1 VKTSREAEIIVEK
14 ATEYAV
20 KLGHEFI
27 TSEHIL
33 LALLEDK
40 NFNYVLNQY
49 GIDVT
54 NFTNEVKEYVLGI
67 AVVKG
72 KIIQPKKTAAV
83 DRIFNRAFTS
93 TMFSGRERV
102 TIWDIFISLSHEN
115 NTHSSYFILKYG
127 IEREDFVNFI
137 RQYFTNEMMNEQ
149 QKSYY
154 ENILEEYCTNLNT
167 LVEEGKI
174 DTVVGRKKEINEILQ
189 TFARRNKSNV
199 LMVGDPGVGKT
210 AIAEGLAKR
219 IVEQDVPSYLKDYT
233 VYNLEV
239 GVILAGTQY
248 RGQFEERIQEIL
260 EALIHK
266 EKTILFIDEA
276 HTMKG
281 AGNGSNGGTDMANML
296 KPMLSKG
303 KIKVIANTTWEEY
316 TESFEKD
323 RALMRRF
330 YKIAINEPSATVAK
344 EILTSSAQYFE
355 EFHGA
360 LITTEAIEAAVDLS
374 IRYQTDKKLPD
385 KAFDLIDS
393 ACALKRRQDKQPGF
407 SIHKQDIIFELSK
420 FTGIPID
427 QLDEKKQTNI
437 LDVEGKIKQQ
447 VYGQDESVEK
457 IMESFYVARA
467 GLGPKNKPLGTYIF
481 IGPTGTGKTEL
492 AKQLTKNLGYSLL
505 RYDMS
510 EYQEKHTVARFVG
523 APPGYVGYEDST
535 LGGGLLIRDIERNP
549 NSVILFDEIEK
560 AHPDVSNILL
570 QLMDEGYITGS
581 NGKRVDARNCI
592 IVLTTNLG
600 AEMAERNAIG
610 FGNLERTGDAENAFK
625 EFFRPEFRNRIT
637 AVCKFNKLDNLS
649 KRKVVTKFINELA
662 DQLKERNYSIHVDE
676 PSIDKLIEIG
686 YDDKFGARPL
696 ERTINKFI
704 RIPVSKQL
712 LVDKS
717 STGCRI
723 KVRLD
728 NNEFIIKFLKTDS
741 SNVSTNANTEVRVPI

>member
-1 VKTSREAEIIVEK
+1 MKTSREAEILVEK

-72 KIIQPKKTAAV
+72 KITQPKKTAAV

-102 TIWDIFISLSHEN
+102 TIWDIFISLSQEN

-127 IEREDFVNFI
+127 VEREDFVNFI
-137 RQYFTNEMMNEQ
+137 RQYFTDEMMNEQ

-248 RGQFEERIQEIL
+248 RGQFEERIKEIL

-281 AGNGSNGGTDMANML
+281 AGNGGNGGTDMANML

-374 IRYQTDKKLPD
+374 DTR
-385 KAFDLIDS
+385 LIKS
-393 ACALKRRQDKQPGF
+393 YL
-407 SIHKQDIIFELSK
+407 I
-420 FTGIPID
+420 
-427 QLDEKKQTNI
+427 
-437 LDVEGKIKQQ
+437 
-447 VYGQDESVEK
+447 
-457 IMESFYVARA
+457 
-467 GLGPKNKPLGTYIF
+467 KPLI
-481 IGPTGTGKTEL
+481 
-492 AKQLTKNLGYSLL
+492 
-505 RYDMS
+505 
-510 EYQEKHTVARFVG
+510 
-523 APPGYVGYEDST
+523 
-535 LGGGLLIRDIERNP
+535 
-549 NSVILFDEIEK
+549 
-560 AHPDVSNILL
+560 
-570 QLMDEGYITGS
+570 
-581 NGKRVDARNCI
+581 
-592 IVLTTNLG
+592 
-600 AEMAERNAIG
+600 
-610 FGNLERTGDAENAFK
+610 
-625 EFFRPEFRNRIT
+625 
-637 AVCKFNKLDNLS
+637 
-649 KRKVVTKFINELA
+649 
-662 DQLKERNYSIHVDE
+662 
-676 PSIDKLIEIG
+676 
-686 YDDKFGARPL
+686 
-696 ERTINKFI
+696 
-704 RIPVSKQL
+704 
-712 LVDKS
+712 
-717 STGCRI
+717 
-723 KVRLD
+723 
-728 NNEFIIKFLKTDS
+728 
-741 SNVSTNANTEVRVPI
+741 

>member
-1 VKTSREAEIIVEK
+1 MKTSREAEIIVEK

-72 KIIQPKKTAAV
+72 KITQPKKTAAV

-127 IEREDFVNFI
+127 VEREDFVNFI

-407 SIHKQDIIFELSK
+407 SIHKQE
-420 FTGIPID
+420 
-427 QLDEKKQTNI
+427 
-437 LDVEGKIKQQ
+437 
-447 VYGQDESVEK
+447 Y
-457 IMESFYVARA
+457 
-467 GLGPKNKPLGTYIF
+467 
-481 IGPTGTGKTEL
+481 
-492 AKQLTKNLGYSLL
+492 NL
-505 RYDMS
+505 
-510 EYQEKHTVARFVG
+510 
-523 APPGYVGYEDST
+523 
-535 LGGGLLIRDIERNP
+535 
-549 NSVILFDEIEK
+549 
-560 AHPDVSNILL
+560 
-570 QLMDEGYITGS
+570 
-581 NGKRVDARNCI
+581 
-592 IVLTTNLG
+592 
-600 AEMAERNAIG
+600 
-610 FGNLERTGDAENAFK
+610 
-625 EFFRPEFRNRIT
+625 
-637 AVCKFNKLDNLS
+637 
-649 KRKVVTKFINELA
+649 
-662 DQLKERNYSIHVDE
+662 
-676 PSIDKLIEIG
+676 
-686 YDDKFGARPL
+686 
-696 ERTINKFI
+696 
-704 RIPVSKQL
+704 
-712 LVDKS
+712 
-717 STGCRI
+717 
-723 KVRLD
+723 
-728 NNEFIIKFLKTDS
+728 
-741 SNVSTNANTEVRVPI
+741 